1 MIAKRYNQAMTQ
13 STNAMPRAIEHP
25 DASRTALGGS
35 DAELAADLIVH
46 LARLARARDDRPGME
61 TAPRLSAAQW
71 AALRYMARA
80 NPFSRTPS
88 AFARYHGTTR
98 GTASQTIK
106 SLVAAGFLVSSRDPR
121 DRRSV
126 RFSLTKAGE
135 ALLADDGACSLVA
148 AVSELPADER
158 EQLIG
163 SMRRIAGEIAARHG
177 EPCFGCCHDCRHL
190 RDGEDCPNFC
200 EQVGAPVKL
209 EDQYLLCADFEAASP
224 SR

>member
-1 MIAKRYNQAMTQ
+1 MQPPNLPA
-13 STNAMPRAIEHP
+13 RAHQGQ
-25 DASRTALGGS
+25 DASGKGLGEP

-61 TAPRLSAAQW
+61 AAPRLSAAQW
-71 AALRYMARA
+71 AALRYMSRA

-106 SLVAAGFLVSSRDPR
+106 SLVGAGFLVSSRDPR

-135 ALLADDGACSLVA
+135 ALLADDGACTLVA
-148 AVSELPADER
+148 AVSELPAAER
-158 EQLIG
+158 EALIG

-177 EPCFGCCHDCRHL
+177 EPCFGCCHDCRHF
-190 RDGEDCPNFC
+190 RDGADCPNFC
-200 EQVGAPVKL
+200 EQVGAPVKF
-209 EDQYLLCADFEAASP
+209 EDQHLLCADFEAEAP
-224 SR
+224 QR

>member
-1 MIAKRYNQAMTQ
+1 MIAKRYIQSMT
-13 STNAMPRAIEHP
+13 H
-25 DASRTALGGS
+25 SRTIPSQFMANADVSAKGPGAP

-46 LARLARARDDRPGME
+46 LARLARARDDRPGLEAM
-61 TAPRLSAAQW
+61 PRLSAAQW

-106 SLVAAGFLVSSRDPR
+106 SLVSAGFLVSSRDPR

-126 RFSLTKAGE
+126 RFSLTKSGE
-135 ALLADDGACSLVA
+135 NLLADDGACTLVA
-148 AVSELPADER
+148 AVSELPVAER
-158 EQLIG
+158 EALIG

-177 EPCFGCCHDCRHL
+177 EPCFGCCHDCRHF

-200 EQVGAPVKL
+200 DQVGSPVKI
-209 EDQYLLCADFEAASP
+209 EEQHLLCADFEAADP
-224 SR
+224 PR

>member
-1 MIAKRYNQAMTQ
+1 MTQ
-13 STNAMPRAIEHP
+13 SSKIPPRAIEGP
-25 DASRTALGGS
+25 DASGKVVGEP

-61 TAPRLSAAQW
+61 AAPRLSAAQW
-71 AALRYMARA
+71 AALRYMSRA

-121 DRRSV
+121 DRRSI

-135 ALLADDGACSLVA
+135 ALLADDGACTLVA
-148 AVSELPADER
+148 AVSELPAGER
-158 EQLIG
+158 EALIG

-177 EPCFGCCHDCRHL
+177 EPCFGCCQDCRHF

-200 EQVGAPVKL
+200 DQVGAPVKI
-209 EDQYLLCADFEAASP
+209 EEQHLLCADFEAAGP
-224 SR
+224 PR